1 MVLAVI
7 NAEGCLK
14 PEMAVPDSV
23 KTPQPKSYVR
33 FDQLPKEY
41 DPYVLIF
48 VFQSIVVTLM
58 VVTMFLLLRINIFLS
73 GVVLAGL
80 SLLLLPFLIVFV

>member
-41 DPYVLIF
+41 DPY
-48 VFQSIVVTLM
+48 
-58 VVTMFLLLRINIFLS
+58 LS
-73 GVVLAGL
+73 RLT
-80 SLLLLPFLIVFV
+80 SHF